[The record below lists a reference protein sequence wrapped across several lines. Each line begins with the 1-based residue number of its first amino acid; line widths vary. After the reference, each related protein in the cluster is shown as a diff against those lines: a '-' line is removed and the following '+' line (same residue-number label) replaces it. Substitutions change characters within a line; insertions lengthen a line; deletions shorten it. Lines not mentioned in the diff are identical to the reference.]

1 MKMNRNIKTIL
12 TSIIVLMII
21 LTTKVHA
28 YSTDVVLS
36 TDSKLEAGKDVEVT
50 LKLEN
55 IDATAT
61 GISVVKGKITY
72 DTDIFESYTLET
84 KNGWT
89 SQNENNT
96 FLFEKETGITKKEE
110 IATIKFKIKESITK
124 DIAQIK
130 FTNITASGI
139 IKQNGGPGDIKV
151 AGATI
156 KVSKT
161 QTAVITKEGLS
172 TIGTSKTTESE
183 IPFAGRREN
192 IIIAI
197 IGLSIFI
204 IIVNKKYKNIDR

>member
-1 MKMNRNIKTIL
+1 MNKKVKTIL
-12 TSIIVLMII
+12 ISIIVLVTI

-36 TDSKLEAGKDVEVT
+36 TDNKLEAGKDVEVT
-50 LKLEN
+50 LAVEN
-55 IDATAT
+55 INATTT

-89 SQNENNT
+89 SQNQNNT
-96 FLFEKETGITKKEE
+96 FLFQKEEGITAKEE
-110 IATIKFKIKESITK
+110 IATIKFKIKENITK
-124 DIAQIK
+124 DVAQIK

-161 QTAVITKEGLS
+161 QTPVITKESLS
-172 TIGTSKTTESE
+172 TIGISKTTQSQ
-183 IPFAGRREN
+183 IPFAGTSEN
-192 IIIAI
+192 IIITTI

-204 IIVNKKYKNIDR
+204 IIVNRKYKNIDR